1 MSALSEP
8 VDMYVAYCR
17 PIVNIKFLF
26 WVRWP
31 LVISFNLSTLT
42 KELVEKKALAISEV
56 MSNVAHKLAHEGDA
70 QLVRGDVNA
79 AKKMLEELSNRLELI

>member
-1 MSALSEP
+1 MSLLICSLFT
-8 VDMYVAYCR
+8 
-17 PIVNIKFLF
+17 IKFSF

-31 LVISFNLSTLT
+31 LFISFNLSTFT
-42 KELVEKKALAISEV
+42 KELLEKKALAISEV
-56 MSNVAHKLAHEGDA
+56 MSNVAHKLAHEGGA

>member
-1 MSALSEP
+1 
-8 VDMYVAYCR
+8 MYVAYCR

-42 KELVEKKALAISEV
+42 KELLEKKALAISEV
-56 MSNVAHKLAHEGDA
+56 MSNVAHKLAHEGGA